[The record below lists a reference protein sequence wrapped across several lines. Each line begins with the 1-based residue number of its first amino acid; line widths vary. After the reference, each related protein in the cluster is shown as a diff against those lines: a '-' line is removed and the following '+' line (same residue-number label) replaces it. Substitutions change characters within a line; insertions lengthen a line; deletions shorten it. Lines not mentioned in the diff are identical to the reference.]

1 MNLSKL
7 SDKLGPIITGTAILT
22 LASLITRLIGFFYR
36 MFLSANFGEEGMGI
50 YQLTS
55 PVLALTYALC
65 ISGFQ
70 TAISK
75 YVAAKEGRGQH
86 RSSAYTLFLGLFFS
100 MLLSIP
106 CTIIIYMN
114 ADFIGE
120 YLLSEIRTAPLVRII
135 ALSIPL
141 SCVHSCLNG
150 YFLGCKKAAIS
161 ASTQLLEQIARVL
174 SVFIICNLLI
184 SKGQT
189 PPLSIAAT
197 GLLIGEGVS
206 TLLSVILF
214 TLSAGRNNANT
225 QIPFIKEMPDLTV
238 NLLKMAFIININR
251 IIVNIFASTE
261 TILLPQSLEKYGL
274 TSANALSLYGVLCGM
289 VLPLLLFPNALT
301 GSISVMLLPTI
312 SEASEKNQTERI
324 KTITNKTFFF
334 CFGLGLLCMFFFLT
348 TGKYLGQTMFHS
360 EIAGEYIVKLSFI
373 CPLLY
378 LSSAL
383 GSILNGK
390 GKTIQ
395 CLITQ
400 VLGLVIRIIFLL
412 FLIPLHGINAY
423 ILGLIMSQ
431 FVSTT
436 VSLIFLKKTIYT

>member
-1 MNLSKL
+1 MNYSKKI
-7 SDKLGPIITGTAILT
+7 SQMSPIITGTVILT

-55 PVLALTYALC
+55 PVLALSYAFC
-65 ISGFQ
+65 IAGFQ

-75 YVAAKEGRGQH
+75 YVAAKESLGQS
-86 RSSAYTLFLGLFFS
+86 RSAAFTLFTGLFFS

-106 CTIIIYMN
+106 CTFLIYIN
-114 ADFIGE
+114 AEWIGE
-120 YLLSEIRTAPLVRII
+120 RLLSEVRTAPLIKII
-135 ALSIPL
+135 ALSLPL

-150 YFLGCKKAAIS
+150 YFLGRKKAIIP

-174 SVFIICNLLI
+174 SVFIICHLLT
-184 SKGQT
+184 SNGQT

-197 GLLIGEGVS
+197 GLLIGEGAS
-206 TLLSVILF
+206 TLLSVLLF
-214 TLSAGRNNANT
+214 TISARNIPANT
-225 QIPFIKEMPDLTV
+225 QIPFRKEIPALTK
-238 NLLKMAFIININR
+238 NIIKMAALININR
-251 IIVNIFASTE
+251 IIVNLFASIE
-261 TILLPQSLEKYGL
+261 TILLPGSLEKFGL
-274 TSANALSLYGVLCGM
+274 ASSDALSLYGVLCGM

-301 GSISVMLLPTI
+301 SSVSVMLLPTI
-312 SEASEKNQTERI
+312 SEANEKNQNERI
-324 KTITNKTFFF
+324 RRLAGKTFLF
-334 CFGLGLLCMFFFLT
+334 CFGLGVICMFLFLL
-348 TGKYLGQTMFHS
+348 TGKYLGQLMFHS

-383 GSILNGK
+383 NSILNGK

-400 VLGLVIRIIFLL
+400 VLGLTIRIVFLSL
-412 FLIPLHGINAY
+412 FIPVYGINAY
-423 ILGLIMSQ
+423 IAGLITSQ
-431 FVSTT
+431 FVSTVLT
-436 VSLIFLKKTIYT
+436 MYYLRKYI